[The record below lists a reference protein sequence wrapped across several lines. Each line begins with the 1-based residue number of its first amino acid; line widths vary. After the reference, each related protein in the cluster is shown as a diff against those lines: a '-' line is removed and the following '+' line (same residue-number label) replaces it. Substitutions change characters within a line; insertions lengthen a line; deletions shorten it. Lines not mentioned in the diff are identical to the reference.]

1 MKLQKGFIF
10 QTGNIIKTSDT
21 NKKKQEM
28 AFDKNATGG
37 NYSPVSPQPRL
48 VKSIHSGFVRG
59 EYSGISITFVIPDKI
74 EMAFFSNICHQR
86 MI

>member
-1 MKLQKGFIF
+1 
-10 QTGNIIKTSDT
+10 
-21 NKKKQEM
+21 M

-59 EYSGISITFVIPDKI
+59 VVPQRICYSHWANGARNGVIGQWVVFNHEKGAI
-74 EMAFFSNICHQR
+74 
-86 MI
+86 

>member
-1 MKLQKGFIF
+1 
-10 QTGNIIKTSDT
+10 
-21 NKKKQEM
+21 M

-59 EYSGISITFVIPDKI
+59 EYSGISITVVIPEKI
-74 EMAFFSNICHQR
+74 EMAFFSNICQYLLKWFLK
-86 MI
+86 MGSDKIIY

>member
-1 MKLQKGFIF
+1 MKFQKGFIF

-21 NKKKQEM
+21 NRINKKEQAM

-59 EYSGISITFVIPDKI
+59 GYSHL
-74 EMAFFSNICHQR
+74 SNKQGGGRGVNFLLH
-86 MI
+86 